1 MNRSTNQPKEWPGAL
16 VVALI
21 FITIMW
27 WDRVSVL
34 IQTIAA
40 ALSVIYCFFGGT
52 GLYKAASSIS
62 DLLDISTRKFA
73 TGICLLFMFLPTV
86 ATVFLSSNDSTN
98 PELARILSL
107 GEAVVKVSKA
117 TMFIYGFGYVVLVIL
132 GWVVLTA
139 MRNPETKN
147 ASWVYLL
154 SAYILVI
161 GIVTLFITL
170 QVAGAFWYP
179 SWIPSVNSISILPI
193 VWCLV
198 STMGMAIQA
207 LTPDAV
213 QKVSDTIR
221 LMPPHSRMVIAI
233 GFLLFV
239 GPTYLYFWNPSFLL
253 YIVGT
258 VFIIYPV
265 LHTIENSSY

>member
-1 MNRSTNQPKEWPGAL
+1 MSRSTKQPKEWPGVL
-16 VVALI
+16 VVSLI

-27 WDRVSVL
+27 WDSVSIIL
-34 IQTIAA
+34 QTIAA

-52 GLYKAASSIS
+52 GMYKAASSIS
-62 DLLDISTRKFA
+62 DLLEISTRKFA
-73 TGICLLFMFLPTV
+73 AAIWLLFMFLPTV
-86 ATVFLSSNDSTN
+86 ATASFPSSNLTEPD
-98 PELARILSL
+98 LARILSL

-117 TMFIYGFGYVVLVIL
+117 TMFIYGFGYVVLVLL

-139 MRNPETKN
+139 MRDPETKN

-154 SAYILVI
+154 CAYVLVI

-170 QVAGAFWYP
+170 QVAGAFWFP
-179 SWIPSVNSISILPI
+179 SWIPSVNSMSILPI

-198 STMGMAIQA
+198 STVGMIIQA
-207 LTPDAV
+207 LTPGGV

-221 LMPPHSRMVIAI
+221 LMPSHYRMLIAV

-253 YIVGT
+253 YIIGT
-258 VFIIYPV
+258 AFIIYPV